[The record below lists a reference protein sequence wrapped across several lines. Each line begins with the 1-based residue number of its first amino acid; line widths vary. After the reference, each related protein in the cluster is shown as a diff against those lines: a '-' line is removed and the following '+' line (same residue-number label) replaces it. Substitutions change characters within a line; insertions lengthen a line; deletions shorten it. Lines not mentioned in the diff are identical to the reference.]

1 MSEGEGR
8 DEAREDEPEHDKD
21 DSEDDHDVYL
31 VSVRMFWRRVL
42 RVNDG
47 THHLAW
53 PTTGLAL
60 PPADQRVL
68 RRTGGYLEWWS
79 AELRTSQGERNAHGV
94 LNAMGRCRNVRRE
107 QTLIKL
113 SGVQPNSFRTG
124 WRTQQLQL
132 YTCWVPP
139 ATRPDVTSQTIRVAM
154 VGRRIRRGRGDC
166 KCAARSKE
174 PGSVRCREGAG
185 RGRPWGSMTR
195 AAGKG
200 AGVR

>member
-1 MSEGEGR
+1 MSRPSGHEQYQSDDEEEDPDDEAKMSEGEGR

-68 RRTGGYLEWWS
+68 RRTGGYLE
-79 AELRTSQGERNAHGV
+79 LV
-94 LNAMGRCRNVRRE
+94 VRR
-107 QTLIKL
+107 IAD
-113 SGVQPNSFRTG
+113 QP
-124 WRTQQLQL
+124 
-132 YTCWVPP
+132 
-139 ATRPDVTSQTIRVAM
+139 
-154 VGRRIRRGRGDC
+154 RRA
-166 KCAARSKE
+166 KCACCLECNGTVSECSAGADAHQVQRRTAKLFPNGLEDSATATLHLLGT
-174 PGSVRCREGAG
+174 PGHTS
-185 RGRPWGSMTR
+185 
-195 AAGKG
+195 
-200 AGVR
+200 